1 MSASLVGHPLGHL
14 AGRHGVPTVDTETV
28 DQFLTAQ
35 PGGTSV
41 LFFAGDPA
49 RWPEASDVAVVLP
62 ELVAAFDGR
71 LRPAVV
77 APASET
83 ALMPR
88 FGVKTFPSLALVR
101 GGRSLG
107 VIAKI
112 QDWSVYVDRIGR
124 LLAADEQSECQGA
137 AS

>member
-1 MSASLVGHPLGHL
+1 MGASLVGHL
-14 AGRHGVPTVDTETV
+14 ASRHGVPTVDAVTV
-28 DQFLTAQ
+28 DEFLTSA
-35 PGGTSV
+35 PAGASV

-49 RWPEASDVAVVLP
+49 RWPEANDVAVILP

-77 APASET
+77 SQAAEA

-101 GGRSLG
+101 GDRNLG

-112 QDWSVYVDRIGR
+112 QDWSVYVERIDRM
-124 LLAADEQSECQGA
+124 LAADDRTVHQGA
-137 AS
+137 TP